1 MSKTV
6 IICEKPSVMRTVANA
21 LGAKK
26 GNGDSITNS
35 DGSLYVTSVG
45 GHFLELYKADEY
57 KYGENTKQKDLWK
70 DVPLPIIPDE
80 FLYKVKD
87 DSWVKSRLK
96 SILALCKECDTIV
109 NCGDADREGQIII
122 DEILIKYGFL
132 GNKNKKIKRMWLPTQ
147 TDEDIQKAYKN
158 LSDNDDY
165 SNIRNEGFARA
176 NIDWL
181 YGINLTRLMSLKAG
195 ITFRTGRLIVPIVKY
210 IYDREMAIKNFVSKP
225 YFVVKN
231 NENIALTTKEK
242 WETKAEAEKQMEELN
257 KVGKAK
263 VVDIKEKDVKQN
275 PKKLFSLNKL
285 QEKMGEFGFNPDE
298 TLKIAQRLYEKQYTT
313 YPRVNTEYAGEEEKE
328 KFKEIIEK
336 HNPILKKEIAFKDT
350 KTIFDSSK
358 VESHSAITPT
368 KEILTDE
375 KQKKFLENLLEGA
388 KRKNP
393 KITEQQLNKLKE
405 EEQKKIDEE
414 KIVYTVICNRFYS
427 NFCKEETIISK
438 KEMSI
443 VVGDYN
449 FKINGQAIKQEGFFY
464 FEKQGND
471 VMLPN
476 YQIGDE
482 FDVKFGVEEKKTT
495 PPPQVTSKEILK
507 WFEKPFKKI
516 DLVSINEE
524 SEENVDEVAEDIAEN
539 DDEDYKMILQ
549 GVEIGTPATRGETIK
564 KCQENGY
571 IVETKKGK
579 SIKYSITA
587 LGITFIETL
596 DKLGINLYAEKTVE
610 LSKILKNVQKNNA
623 TIKEAEKMA
632 TDELEEIIENTK
644 VVKVEKVENTANN
657 GNNGREEVGKYN
669 GIPVFKGIKDG
680 KTYYSSFDE
689 EKPFYMEEMIW
700 FKQVK
705 LKLAD
710 AKKLLKGESI
720 KAKLKSKAGNEFDA
734 FLKIKGVN
742 EKGFAEFGMEYAN
755 NKN

>member
-210 IYDREMAIKNFVSKP
+210 IYDREMTIKNFVSKP

-231 NENIALTTKEK
+231 NENVALTTKEK
-242 WETKAEAEKQMEELN
+242 WETKTEAEKQMEELN
-257 KVGKAK
+257 KIGKAK

-350 KTIFDSSK
+350 
-358 VESHSAITPT
+358 
-368 KEILTDE
+368 
-375 KQKKFLENLLEGA
+375 
-388 KRKNP
+388 
-393 KITEQQLNKLKE
+393 
-405 EEQKKIDEE
+405 
-414 KIVYTVICNRFYS
+414 
-427 NFCKEETIISK
+427 
-438 KEMSI
+438 
-443 VVGDYN
+443 
-449 FKINGQAIKQEGFFY
+449 
-464 FEKQGND
+464 
-471 VMLPN
+471 
-476 YQIGDE
+476 
-482 FDVKFGVEEKKTT
+482 
-495 PPPQVTSKEILK
+495 
-507 WFEKPFKKI
+507 
-516 DLVSINEE
+516 
-524 SEENVDEVAEDIAEN
+524 
-539 DDEDYKMILQ
+539 
-549 GVEIGTPATRGETIK
+549 
-564 KCQENGY
+564 
-571 IVETKKGK
+571 
-579 SIKYSITA
+579 
-587 LGITFIETL
+587 
-596 DKLGINLYAEKTVE
+596 
-610 LSKILKNVQKNNA
+610 
-623 TIKEAEKMA
+623 
-632 TDELEEIIENTK
+632 
-644 VVKVEKVENTANN
+644 
-657 GNNGREEVGKYN
+657 
-669 GIPVFKGIKDG
+669 
-680 KTYYSSFDE
+680 
-689 EKPFYMEEMIW
+689 
-700 FKQVK
+700 
-705 LKLAD
+705 
-710 AKKLLKGESI
+710 
-720 KAKLKSKAGNEFDA
+720 
-734 FLKIKGVN
+734 
-742 EKGFAEFGMEYAN
+742 
-755 NKN
+755 

>member
-45 GHFLELYKADEY
+45 GHFLELYKPDEY
-57 KYGENTKQKDLWK
+57 KYGENTKQKDYWK

-132 GNKNKKIKRMWLPTQ
+132 
-147 TDEDIQKAYKN
+147 AYKN

-181 YGINLTRLMSLKAG
+181 YGINLTMLMSLKAG

-275 PKKLFSLNKL
+275 PKKLFSLNEL

-336 HNPILKKEIAFKDT
+336 HNSILKKEVAFKDT
-350 KTIFDSSK
+350 KAIFDSSK

-393 KITEQQLNKLKE
+393 KITEQQLNKLRE

-438 KEMSI
+438 KEMLI
-443 VVGDYN
+443 IVGDYN
-449 FKINGQAIKQEGFFY
+449 FKITGQAIKQEGFFY

-507 WFEKPFKKI
+507 WFKKPFKKI

-623 TIKEAEKMA
+623 TIEEAEKMA

-644 VVKVEKVENTANN
+644 GVKVEKVENTANN

-680 KTYYSSFDE
+680 KTYYSSFDK
-689 EKPFYMEEMIW
+689 EKPFFMGEMIW
-700 FKQVK
+700 FNQVK

-742 EKGFAEFGMEYAN
+742 DKGFAEFDMEYAN